1 MKNLVKLLSLVLFVS
16 FASCNDDDNSN
27 VPTPTNTIVDVAS
40 GNADLDL
47 LVQAATR
54 AGLVDAL
61 KQTDIT
67 VFAPNNAAFQA
78 LLDSDPSWNT
88 INDIPVAT
96 LETVL
101 KFHVIE
107 GRVRA
112 NQLSDTYVNTLATG
126 PNNEPLSL
134 QVNVTGGVE
143 FNGNAAPLTTDV
155 EASNGVV
162 HIINS
167 VMMPRNIVALAQ
179 GNSNFTTLVAALTDT
194 RHTTDFVGLLTGNG
208 PYTVFAPTN
217 AAFQALLDTNN
228 AWNTLADIPIGTLD
242 SVLKYHV
249 LGLNVQADQL
259 INGSVPTL
267 LGTIVTI
274 DLTNG
279 AQLVTG
285 ANQTVNILVDPA
297 TNDVQGTNGVIHA
310 IDTVLLPN

>member
-1 MKNLVKLLSLVLFVS
+1 MKNLIKLLSLVLFVS

-40 GNADLDL
+40 GNTDLDL

-78 LLDSDPSWNT
+78 LLDSDQSWNT
-88 INDIPVAT
+88 INDIPVST

-179 GNSNFTTLVAALTDT
+179 GNSNFTTLVAALTDS
-194 RHTTDFVGLLTGNG
+194 RHTTDFVGLLTGSG
-208 PYTVFAPTN
+208 PFTVFAPTN
-217 AAFQALLDTNN
+217 GAFQALLDTNQN
-228 AWNTLADIPIGTLD
+228 WNTLADIPIGTLEN
-242 SVLKYHV
+242 VLKYHV

-259 INGSVPTL
+259 INGAVPTL
-267 LGTIVTI
+267 LGTNVTI

-310 IDTVLLPN
+310 VDTVLLPN

>member
-1 MKNLVKLLSLVLFVS
+1 MKNLVKLFSLVLFVF
-16 FASCNDDDNSN
+16 FASCNDDDNTP
-27 VPTPTNTIVDVAS
+27 VPTPTNTVVDVAS
-40 GNADLDL
+40 GNADLSL
-47 LVQAATR
+47 LVQAVTR
-54 AGLVDAL
+54 AGLADAL

-78 LLDSDPSWNT
+78 LLNSNNAWSSID
-88 INDIPVAT
+88 DIPVSI

-107 GRVRA
+107 GRVTA
-112 NQLSDTYVNTLATG
+112 NQLSDTYVNTLSTG

-143 FNGNAAPLTTDV
+143 FNGNAGPVTTDV
-155 EASNGVV
+155 VASNGIV
-162 HIINS
+162 HIINA
-167 VMMPRNIVALAQ
+167 VMMPRNIVELAQ
-179 GNSNFTTLVAALTDT
+179 GNGNFSTLVAALTDA

-217 AAFQALLDTNN
+217 AAFQALLDSNT
-228 AWNTLADIPIGTLD
+228 AWNSLADIPIATLD
-242 SVLKYHV
+242 AVLKYHV

-259 INGSVPTL
+259 SNGAVPTL
-267 LGTIVTI
+267 LGTNVTV
-274 DLTNG
+274 DLSNG

-310 IDTVLLPN
+310 VDTVLLPN